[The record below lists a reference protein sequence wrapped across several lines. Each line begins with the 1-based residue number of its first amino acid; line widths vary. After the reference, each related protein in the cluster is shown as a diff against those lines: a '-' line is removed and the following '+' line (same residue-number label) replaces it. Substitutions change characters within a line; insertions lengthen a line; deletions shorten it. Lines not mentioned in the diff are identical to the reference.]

1 MTKKNHHQ
9 LTTKLFKYFLSHDID
24 LIALIEYCMQ
34 ESLAYVGN
42 VDACFQAVTNKL
54 KIDLFDTKQIAKEIL
69 YGAYQD

>member
-24 LIALIEYCMQ
+24 LIAPIEHCMQ

-54 KIDLFDTKQIAKEIL
+54 KIDLLDTKQIAKEIL